1 MPYYPPRLSILRCA
15 SNVMAVAAVGLASS
29 FAALS
34 GCAEPPREGG
44 GTAEGDEGAEVA
56 RAEPASRA
64 PAAPVPRFASR
75 LIGEPAPHEPELGV
89 ALIDA
94 GREPRS
100 LLRYTA
106 ERGARQRVHIQG
118 NGTSDLHVGGRLV
131 YSQTEAATDAW
142 FDVHVVAADADRIEC
157 AIRFERALTTDW
169 EKFRPGRATELRRPL
184 DHLGDHVYRFSMD
197 RRGFVRLPP
206 LELPP
211 EMDVDGDRN
220 ITWTLLEEAVRS
232 IVMLPAEPVGIGARW
247 RSVEEERGRILMA
260 GRLST
265 EVELVAQRGRR
276 LELQVSYT
284 FLVAPQLLDLNTDP
298 GALSGVSRIQSAVRG
313 GAAVDLGLFQP
324 VDLQI
329 RSRFQMD
336 GVWLNRTERHPM
348 RVVATGSQSL
358 ATR

>member
-15 SNVMAVAAVGLASS
+15 SNVMAVAAVGLATSL
-29 FAALS
+29 AALS

-44 GTAEGDEGAEVA
+44 ATAGGAEGAG
-56 RAEPASRA
+56 PASGA
-64 PAAPVPRFASR
+64 PAAPVLRFASR
-75 LIGEPAPHEPELGV
+75 LIGEPAPHEPELAV

-142 FDVHVVAADADRIEC
+142 FDVHAVAADADRIEC
-157 AIRFERALTTDW
+157 EIRFDRALTTDW

-184 DHLGDHVYRFSMD
+184 DRLGDHVYRFSMD

-232 IVMLPAEPVGIGARW
+232 IVMLPAEPVGVGARW
-247 RSVEEERGRILMA
+247 RSVEEDRGRILMA
-260 GRLST
+260 GRLAT
-265 EVELVAQRGRR
+265 EVELVARRGRV
-276 LELQVSYT
+276 LDLQVSYT
-284 FLVAPQLLDLNTDP
+284 FLVAPQLLDLDTGP
-298 GALSGVSRIQSAVRG
+298 GALAGASRVQSAVRG

-329 RSRFQMD
+329 RSSFQMD
-336 GVWLNRTERHPM
+336 GIWLNRTERLPM

-358 ATR
+358 TAR

>member
-15 SNVMAVAAVGLASS
+15 SSVMAVAAVGLATSL
-29 FAALS
+29 AALS
-34 GCAEPPREGG
+34 GCAEQPRAGG
-44 GTAEGDEGAEVA
+44 GTAGGAEAA

-94 GREPRS
+94 GREPRG

-106 ERGARQRVHIQG
+106 ERGARQRVHLQG
-118 NGTSDLHVGGRLV
+118 NGTSDLQVGGRLV
-131 YSQTEAATDAW
+131 YSQTEASTEAW
-142 FDVHVVAADADRIEC
+142 FDVHAVAADADRIEC
-157 AIRFERALTTDW
+157 EIRFERALTIDL

-184 DHLGDHVYRFSMD
+184 DRLGDHVYRFSMD

-220 ITWTLLEEAVRS
+220 ITWGLLEEAVRS

-247 RSVEEERGRILMA
+247 RTVEEERGRILMA

-265 EVELVAQRGRR
+265 EVELVARRGRR
-276 LELQVSYT
+276 LELQLSYT
-284 FLVAPQLLDLNTDP
+284 FIVAPQLFDVTPNP
-298 GALSGVSRIQSAVRG
+298 GPLAGVSRIQSAVHG

-324 VDLQI
+324 VELKI
-329 RSRFQMD
+329 RSSFQMD
-336 GVWLNRTERHPM
+336 GVWLNMTERLPM

-358 ATR
+358 AAR

>member
-15 SNVMAVAAVGLASS
+15 SNVMAVAAVGLATSC
-29 FAALS
+29 AVLA
-34 GCAEPPREGG
+34 GCAQPPSDGG
-44 GTAEGDEGAEVA
+44 PAPEVA
-56 RAEPASRA
+56 RAQPAGRA
-64 PAAPVPRFASR
+64 PAAPAPRFASR
-75 LIGEPAPHEPELGV
+75 LIGEPAPHQPELEV

-106 ERGARQRVHIQG
+106 ERGARQRVHIKG
-118 NGTSDLHVGGRLV
+118 AGTSDLHVGGRLV
-131 YSQTEAATDAW
+131 YSQTEAATEAW

-157 AIRFERALTTDW
+157 EIRFERALTTDW
-169 EKFRPGRATELRRPL
+169 EKFRPGRATEMRRPL
-184 DHLGDHVYRFSMD
+184 ERLGDHVYRFSMD

-220 ITWTLLEEAVRS
+220 VTWTLLEEAVRS

-247 RSVEEERGRILMA
+247 RSVEEDRGRILMA

-265 EVELVAQRGRR
+265 EVELVALRGRLLD
-276 LELQVSYT
+276 LEISYT
-284 FLVAPQLLDLNTDP
+284 FIVAPQLLDLNTDP

-329 RSRFQMD
+329 RSSFQMD
-336 GVWLNRTERHPM
+336 GVWHNRTEKLPM
-348 RVVATGSQSL
+348 RVVASGSQSL
-358 ATR
+358 ASR

>member
-15 SNVMAVAAVGLASS
+15 SNVMAVAAVGLAISL
-29 FAALS
+29 A
-34 GCAEPPREGG
+34 GCAEPPREGD
-44 GTAEGDEGAEVA
+44 GTAEGAEVP

-94 GREPRS
+94 GREPRR
-100 LLRYTA
+100 LLRYGA

-118 NGTSDLHVGGRLV
+118 KGTSDLQVGGRLI
-131 YSQTEAATDAW
+131 YSQADVATDAS
-142 FDVHVVAADADRIEC
+142 FEVHVVAADADRIEC
-157 AIRFERALTTDW
+157 ELRFERALTSDW
-169 EKFRPGRATELRRPL
+169 EKFQPGRATELRRPL
-184 DHLGDHVYRFSMD
+184 DRLADHVYRFSMD

-211 EMDVDGDRN
+211 EMDVDSDRN
-220 ITWTLLEEAVRS
+220 ITWGLLEEAVRS

-265 EVELVAQRGRR
+265 EVELVALRGRR
-276 LELQVSYT
+276 LELQLSYT
-284 FLVAPQLLDLNTDP
+284 FIVPPQLLDLNTSP

-313 GAAVDLGLFQP
+313 RAAVDLGLLQP
-324 VDLQI
+324 VELEI
-329 RSRFQMD
+329 RSSVQMD
-336 GVWLNRTERHPM
+336 GAWLDRTERLPM
-348 RVVATGSQSL
+348 RVLAAGSQSL
-358 ATR
+358 VAR

>member
-15 SNVMAVAAVGLASS
+15 SNVMAVAAVGLATC

-44 GTAEGDEGAEVA
+44 GTDEVAEVA

-64 PAAPVPRFASR
+64 PAVPVPRFASR
-75 LIGEPAPHEPELGV
+75 LIGEPAPHQPELAV
-89 ALIDA
+89 ALLDA
-94 GREPRS
+94 GREPRR
-100 LLRYTA
+100 LLRYAA

-118 NGTSDLHVGGRLV
+118 NGSSDLQVGGRRV
-131 YSQTEAATDAW
+131 YSQPEAATDAW
-142 FDVHVVAADADRIEC
+142 FDVHVVAADADRIDCE
-157 AIRFERALTTDW
+157 IRFERAMTADW
-169 EKFRPGRATELRRPL
+169 ENFQPGRATELRRPL
-184 DHLGDHVYRFSMD
+184 ARLGDHVYRFGMD

-220 ITWTLLEEAVRS
+220 IAWGLLEEAVRS

-265 EVELVAQRGRR
+265 EVELVALRGRR
-276 LELQVSYT
+276 LELQMSYS
-284 FLVAPQLLDLNTDP
+284 FIVAPQLLDLKTGP
-298 GALSGVSRIQSAVRG
+298 VALAGASRVQSAVRG
-313 GAAVDLGLFQP
+313 RAAVDLGLLQP
-324 VDLQI
+324 VELTI
-329 RSRFQMD
+329 RSSFQMD
-336 GVWLNRTERHPM
+336 GVWLTRTERLPM
-348 RVVATGSQSL
+348 RVVANGSQSL
-358 ATR
+358 ASR